1 VSREDYVAIA
11 SRLFAIFLFV
21 MVARSIPSA
30 IALIGQEGPQ
40 PSLWLVGLVLASG
53 IAICV
58 VLWLFPLTI
67 ARKLLPVMKE
77 PRSDSQ
83 MSESVALSIGLTL
96 LGVWVLAT
104 ALPDL
109 IYWGTLFQL
118 SRQIEYGEFDW
129 GAEQIAGITS
139 SVAELALAL
148 WLIFASSGIRRLIY
162 RFRYVAS

>member
-21 MVARSIPSA
+21 MVARSFPSA
-30 IALIGQEGPQ
+30 IALIGQKGPQ
-40 PSLWLVGLVLASG
+40 PSLWLVVFVLASG

-58 VLWLFPLTI
+58 ALWIFPLTI

-83 MSESVALSIGLTL
+83 LSESAALSVGLTL
-96 LGVWVLAT
+96 LGVWVFAT

-109 IYWGTLFQL
+109 IYWGTLFHL
-118 SRQIEYGEFDW
+118 SRQVEYGEFQW
-129 GAEQIAGITS
+129 RAEQIASVTTT
-139 SVAELALAL
+139 VAELALAL
-148 WLIFASSGIRRLIY
+148 WLVFGSSGIRRLIY
-162 RFRYVAS
+162 KFRYGGS